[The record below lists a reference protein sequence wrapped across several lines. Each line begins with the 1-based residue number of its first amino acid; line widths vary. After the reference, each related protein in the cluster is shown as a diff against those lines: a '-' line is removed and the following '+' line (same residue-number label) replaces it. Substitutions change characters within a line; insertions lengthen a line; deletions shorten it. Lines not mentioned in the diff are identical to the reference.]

1 MKQGSSIAIEEATS
15 EPCQSDA
22 QALDFD
28 AFFLQHKRALG
39 AYLHRRLPI
48 DADVQ
53 EILQESYAR
62 ILDYGYGGSRP
73 PEVWKALLY
82 RIATNLAYSRLRMDR
97 AHNVAGQQ
105 SVDEIELLS
114 EAPSQERVLAAQ
126 QELALIRHTLLQLS
140 PKCRK
145 VFLLSRTHHKTY
157 PEIAQLCGISV
168 KMVEKYISQALAAL
182 RQAVGDR
189 RGEASK

>member
-1 MKQGSSIAIEEATS
+1 MAHGASVVSPDLQVCSHLSAEDVQGFET
-15 EPCQSDA
+15 
-22 QALDFD
+22 
-28 AFFLQHKRALG
+28 FFLAHRPALS
-39 AYLHRRLPI
+39 AFLHRRLAT

-62 ILDYGYGGSRP
+62 VLGYGYGGSRP
-73 PEVWKALLY
+73 PAVWKSLLY
-82 RIATNLAYSRLRMDR
+82 RIATNLAISRLRMER

-105 SVDEIELLS
+105 SLDDVELPS
-114 EAPSQERVLAAQ
+114 DSPSQERVLAAQ
-126 QELALIRHTLLQLS
+126 QELDLIRQAITGLS

-168 KMVEKYISQALAAL
+168 KMVEKYVSQALAAL
-182 RQAVGDR
+182 REAVGGR
-189 RGEASK
+189 P